1 MIDHVLTAHGS
12 LSTITV
18 LSSAFG
24 GFPCG
29 SAGKEYSRSAGH
41 LGLIPG
47 LGRSAG
53 EGKGLSPLFSGLENS
68 RDYTGPQRVRQD

>member
-1 MIDHVLTAHGS
+1 MIDLTAQGS

-24 GFPCG
+24 GFP
-29 SAGKEYSRSAGH
+29 SASGGKEYSRSAGH
-41 LGLIPG
+41 LGLTPG

-53 EGKGLSPLFSGLENS
+53 EGKGLSLQFSGLENS
-68 RDYTGPQRVRQD
+68 RDYMGPQGVRQD